1 VTDPILLATLGLAA
15 GLALGAGHFGGLWW
29 TVRRATSA
37 RRPARLLALS
47 ALGRGAALLAGM
59 VALAKIDPWTLLA
72 GSVGVLI
79 ARLVTTRAVASGV
92 TDTSAGRPGRSAP
105 RPREESGS

>member
-1 VTDPILLATLGLAA
+1 MTDPILLAALGLAA

-47 ALGRGAALLAGM
+47 ALGRGAALAAGL
-59 VALAKIDPWTLLA
+59 VALAKIGPWTLLA
-72 GSVGVLI
+72 GLIGVLI
-79 ARLVTTRAVASGV
+79 ARLVATRTAATGVAGPSSERV
-92 TDTSAGRPGRSAP
+92 GRPAP
-105 RPREESGS
+105 GTREGGGS